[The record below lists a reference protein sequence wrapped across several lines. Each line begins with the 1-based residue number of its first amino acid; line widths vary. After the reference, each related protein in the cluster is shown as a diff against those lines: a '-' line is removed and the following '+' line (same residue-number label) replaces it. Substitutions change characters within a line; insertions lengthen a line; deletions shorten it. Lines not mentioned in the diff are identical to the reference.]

1 MRHHL
6 RGLRDVRRVL
16 PLLLLLCGGVACSAD
31 RTPRLVVKGATVQVS
46 DAIKGSASSFMFV
59 INEGSGDDRLLA
71 CLIKE
76 YPSVYVELHDVVGG
90 KMTMVKEIAIPARET
105 TALKRGGLH
114 IMFTGFPEEHE
125 TKVTLI
131 LTFEKSGPIEV
142 RATVLS

>member
-1 MRHHL
+1 MGESL
-6 RGLRDVRRVL
+6 RGLRGVWTGL
-16 PLLLLLCGGVACSAD
+16 ALCLLLFGGVACSGERA
-31 RTPRLVVKGATVQVS
+31 PRLVVKGATVQVS

-71 CLIKE
+71 CVIKE
-76 YPSVYVELHDVVGG
+76 YPSVFVELHDIIGG
-90 KMTMVKEIAIPARET
+90 KMTMVQEIAIPARET

-125 TKVTLI
+125 SKVTLI
-131 LTFEKSGPIEV
+131 LTFDKSGPIEV